1 MFIKKF
7 DFLSPPITLYFKGQN
22 THSSIISG
30 ILSLLACSVILGFG
44 IYYALQFIN
53 KENPVAYFF
62 NRYIEDA
69 GTFPMNSSSIFSF
82 LQMMNSKELLP
93 KDTDFDSVRIIGLD
107 RITIDNYMKDN
118 DLEHYNHWL
127 YGNCNNDS
135 DTEGIGY
142 LVTQDKFTQSACIR
156 KYYDMNKK
164 RYYDVGDSNFIWP
177 IIHHGMSHPDANMY
191 GVIVEKCRNDT
202 LRSLSGARVCK
213 TPEYIEEYVYSS
225 YVRFIL
231 IDNYADVL
239 NYKNPL
245 TKYLF
250 AVTNGVF
257 SGTFTTNHLN
267 FNPAQVI
274 TDNGIF
280 VENIKEEVSYI
291 YSFNE
296 KITSNQDL
304 LITDDI
310 GNPILDE
317 NGKEKYKSTGI
328 IIAFYFWMQNNL
340 QLYQRKYQKFQD
352 VLGDIGGLSSIILT
366 IVSVIN
372 LLISDFII
380 LLDTEELAL
389 NLNDKNLSSSDLKK
403 KPTIFRKANEIM
415 NPPRRIVY
423 NRYDTPNQQKSTNF
437 LRGRN
442 EDIDYEY
449 NNKEFQNDNNISFNN
464 NYNDNIYNFNR
475 NKRYR
480 LNEIKNKKNEFENF
494 GYIKKVVRKKENLE
508 PNKDNDK
515 TEGESVLSKKP
526 NEKQNFNWFS
536 YIKYIV
542 LCGKNNPYI
551 SYYEEFRSKLI
562 SEENIIQNYIDVYRL
577 LEVNKLKKIIRD

>member
-403 KPTIFRKANEIM
+403 KPTIFRKAKGIM

-577 LEVNKLKKIIRD
+577 LEVNKLKK

>member
-202 LRSLSGARVCK
+202 LRTLSGANVCK

-231 IDNYADVL
+231 VDNYADVL

-415 NPPRRIVY
+415 NPPKRIVY
-423 NRYDTPNQQKSTNF
+423 NRYDSQNQQKSTNF

-577 LEVNKLKKIIRD
+577 LEVNKLKK

>member
-30 ILSLLACSVILGFG
+30 ILSLLACSVILGFA

-250 AVTNGVF
+250 AVTNGIF

-296 KITSNQDL
+296 KITSDQDIL
-304 LITDDI
+304 VTDDI

-317 NGKEKYKSTGI
+317 NGNEKIKQTGI

-366 IVSVIN
+366 VVAIIN

-389 NLNDKNLSSSDLKK
+389 SFNYKNISSSELRK
-403 KPTIFRKANEIM
+403 KPIIFRREKEM
-415 NPPRRIVY
+415 NHPARRIVY
-423 NRYDTPNQQKSTNF
+423 NRNDSQSQQRSTNF
-437 LRGRN
+437 LRSSRN
-442 EDIDYEY
+442 EDMDYEY
-449 NNKEFQNDNNISFNN
+449 NNKEVQNDNNISSNQ
-464 NYNDNIYNFNR
+464 NYNNDNIYNINR
-475 NKRYR
+475 NKRNR
-480 LNEIKNKKNEFENF
+480 LNEIKSKKSEFENF
-494 GYIKKVVRKKENLE
+494 GYIKKAVRKKENIE
-508 PNKDNDK
+508 PSKDTDK
-515 TEGESVLSKKP
+515 KEGENILSKRP
-526 NEKQNFNWFS
+526 NEKQNFSWFT
-536 YIKYIV
+536 YIKYMV

-551 SYYEEFRSKLI
+551 SYYEDFRAKLI
-562 SEENIIQNYIDVYRL
+562 SEENIIQNYIDVYKL
-577 LEVNKLKKIIRD
+577 LEVNKLKK

>member
-107 RITIDNYMKDN
+107 RITIDNYMRDN

-340 QLYQRKYQKFQD
+340 QLYQRKYQKIQD

-403 KPTIFRKANEIM
+403 KPTIFRKANGIM

-423 NRYDTPNQQKSTNF
+423 NRYDSQNQQKSTNF

-551 SYYEEFRSKLI
+551 SYYEDFRAKLI

-577 LEVNKLKKIIRD
+577 LEVNKLKK

>member
-340 QLYQRKYQKFQD
+340 QLYQRKYQKIQD

-415 NPPRRIVY
+415 NPPKRIVY
-423 NRYDTPNQQKSTNF
+423 NRYDSQNQQKSTNF

-577 LEVNKLKKIIRD
+577 LEVNKLKK

>member
-403 KPTIFRKANEIM
+403 KPTIFRKANGIM

-423 NRYDTPNQQKSTNF
+423 NRYDSQNQQKSTNF

-551 SYYEEFRSKLI
+551 SYYEDFRAKLI
-562 SEENIIQNYIDVYRL
+562 SEENIIQNYIDIYNL
-577 LEVNKLKKIIRD
+577 LDVNKIRK

>member
-1 MFIKKF
+1 MFFKKF
-7 DFLSPPITLYFKGQN
+7 DFLSPPITLYFKGEKA
-22 THSSIISG
+22 HSSVISG
-30 ILSLLACSVILGFG
+30 ILAIIAYSGIIGFS

-53 KENPVAYFF
+53 RENPVAYFF

-69 GTFPMNSSSIFSF
+69 GTFPMNSSSMFSF

-93 KDTDFDSVRIIGLD
+93 KETDFDSIRVIGLD

-127 YGNCNNDS
+127 YGNCNNES

-142 LVTQDKFTQSACIR
+142 LVNQDKFTQSACIR

-164 RYYDVGDSNFIWP
+164 RYYDVGDSNFVWP
-177 IIHHGMSHPDANMY
+177 VIHHGMSHPDANMY
-191 GVIVEKCRNDT
+191 GVIVEKCRNDS
-202 LRSLSGARVCK
+202 LRTLSGAGLCK
-213 TPEYIEEYVYSS
+213 TPEYIKEYVYSS

-231 IDNYADVL
+231 VDNYADVL
-239 NYKNPL
+239 NYEMPL

-267 FNPAQVI
+267 FNPAQVL

-280 VENIKEEVSYI
+280 VESIKEEVSYI

-296 KITSNQDL
+296 KITSDQDL
-304 LITDDI
+304 RLTDDQ

-317 NGKEKYKSTGI
+317 NGNEKIKQTGI
-328 IIAFYFWMQNNL
+328 IICFYFWMQNNL

-352 VLGDIGGLSSIILT
+352 VLGDIGGLTSIILT
-366 IVSVIN
+366 VVAIIN

-389 NLNDKNLSSSDLKK
+389 SFNYKNTSYSELSK
-403 KPTIFRKANEIM
+403 KPIVFRKEKENLY
-415 NPPRRIVY
+415 PPRRIVY
-423 NRYDTPNQQKSTNF
+423 NRNDSQSQQRSTNF
-437 LRGRN
+437 LRSSRN
-442 EDIDYEY
+442 EDMDYDY
-449 NNKEFQNDNNISFNN
+449 NNKEVQNDYNISSNQ
-464 NYNDNIYNFNR
+464 NYNVDNIYNINK
-475 NKRYR
+475 NKRNR
-480 LNEIKNKKNEFENF
+480 LNEFKGKKSEFENF
-494 GYIKKVVRKKENLE
+494 GYIRKAVRKKENIE
-508 PNKDNDK
+508 PSRDTDK
-515 TEGESVLSKKP
+515 IEGENILSKKP
-526 NEKQNFNWFS
+526 NEKQNFSWFS

-551 SYYEEFRSKLI
+551 SYYEDFRAKLI
-562 SEENIIQNYIDVYRL
+562 SEENIIQNYIDVYKL
-577 LEVNKLKKIIRD
+577 LEVNKLKK

>member
-415 NPPRRIVY
+415 NPPKRIVY
-423 NRYDTPNQQKSTNF
+423 NRYDSQNQQKSTNF

-577 LEVNKLKKIIRD
+577 LEVNKLKK

>member
-403 KPTIFRKANEIM
+403 
-415 NPPRRIVY
+415 
-423 NRYDTPNQQKSTNF
+423 NQ
-437 LRGRN
+437 L
-442 EDIDYEY
+442 Y
-449 NNKEFQNDNNISFNN
+449 
-464 NYNDNIYNFNR
+464 
-475 NKRYR
+475 
-480 LNEIKNKKNEFENF
+480 L
-494 GYIKKVVRKKENLE
+494 
-508 PNKDNDK
+508 
-515 TEGESVLSKKP
+515 
-526 NEKQNFNWFS
+526 EKQM
-536 YIKYIV
+536 
-542 LCGKNNPYI
+542 
-551 SYYEEFRSKLI
+551 KL
-562 SEENIIQNYIDVYRL
+562 
-577 LEVNKLKKIIRD
+577 

>member
-340 QLYQRKYQKFQD
+340 QLYQRKYQKIQD

-389 NLNDKNLSSSDLKK
+389 NLNDKNLLSSDLKK
-403 KPTIFRKANEIM
+403 KPSIFRKANEIM

-423 NRYDTPNQQKSTNF
+423 NRYDSQNQQKSTNF

-577 LEVNKLKKIIRD
+577 LEVNKLKK

>member
-107 RITIDNYMKDN
+107 RITIDNYMRDN

-403 KPTIFRKANEIM
+403 KPTIFRKAKGIM

-577 LEVNKLKKIIRD
+577 LEVNKLKK

>member
-340 QLYQRKYQKFQD
+340 QLYQRKYQKIQD

-403 KPTIFRKANEIM
+403 KPTIFRKANGIM

-423 NRYDTPNQQKSTNF
+423 NRYDSQNQQKSTNF

-577 LEVNKLKKIIRD
+577 LEVNKLKK

>member
-403 KPTIFRKANEIM
+403 KPTIFRKANGIM

-423 NRYDTPNQQKSTNF
+423 NRYDSQNQQKSTNF

-475 NKRYR
+475 NKKYR

-577 LEVNKLKKIIRD
+577 LEVNKLKK

>member
-340 QLYQRKYQKFQD
+340 QLYQRKYQKIQD

-389 NLNDKNLSSSDLKK
+389 NLNDKNLSSSNLKK

-415 NPPRRIVY
+415 NPPKRIVY
-423 NRYDTPNQQKSTNF
+423 NRYDSQNQQKSTNF

-577 LEVNKLKKIIRD
+577 LEVNKLKK

>member
-403 KPTIFRKANEIM
+403 KPSIFRKANEIM
-415 NPPRRIVY
+415 NPPKRIVY
-423 NRYDTPNQQKSTNF
+423 NRYDSQNQQKSTNF

-449 NNKEFQNDNNISFNN
+449 NNKEFQNDNHISFNN

-577 LEVNKLKKIIRD
+577 LEVNKLKK